1 MEKITPLITQFITSV
16 NVAVMTD
23 LCYIYP
29 IIFKKEAGCGNTRS
43 PEASLSYP
51 NMYAFGSTTCM
62 FIPTRLCSV
71 CAAAVTSL
79 LWLSFEQ
86 LVTACNDGARRME
99 RTEQMYTIQKQM
111 DFGKIKVGADQNR
124 LKEKYN
130 KFLKQHYVFFLP

>member
-1 MEKITPLITQFITSV
+1 M
-16 NVAVMTD
+16 D
-23 LCYIYP
+23 LDCIFP
-29 IIFKKEAGCGNTRS
+29 IIFKKEAGCGNSHS

-51 NMYAFGSTTCM
+51 NMYAFGSTTRM
-62 FIPTRLCSV
+62 FIPTRLCLV

-111 DFGKIKVGADQNR
+111 DFGKIKVGAGQNR
-124 LKEKYN
+124 RKEKYN
-130 KFLKQHYVFFLP
+130 TFLKQHYALFLQVNESSDSLTWKSVENL